1 MAFSLVRI
9 PLDDGVG
16 IATASRSQ
24 PQGLRDSTSFLTAQD
39 RAYHTVPPFSNNRSM
54 LQVRMTFANAT
65 SDLATTG
72 YTGHPIPKLATSIGD
87 LNNVSAMRATEPPRR
102 DPAFAYRCLAIE
114 PQEDDPVVRRLYRP
128 FLLSDDVQH
137 TDWVSKLELATATKM
152 ADENLHKTGSRLN
165 VLVLYGS
172 LRRRSA

>member
-1 MAFSLVRI
+1 MVL
-9 PLDDGVG
+9 
-16 IATASRSQ
+16 
-24 PQGLRDSTSFLTAQD
+24 GLLQRHVHNLKLLPDSTVFLTWTAQGC
-39 RAYHTVPPFSNNRSM
+39 AYHTVPPFSNNRRT
-54 LQVRMTFANAT
+54 LQVRMTYAA
-65 SDLATTG
+65 SDLATNG
-72 YTGHPIPKLATSIGD
+72 YTEHLIPKLAVATSIGD

-152 ADENLHKTGSRLN
+152 ADENLHKTGSRLK

-172 LRRRSA
+172 LRRRLA

>member
-1 MAFSLVRI
+1 
-9 PLDDGVG
+9 
-16 IATASRSQ
+16 
-24 PQGLRDSTSFLTAQD
+24 
-39 RAYHTVPPFSNNRSM
+39 
-54 LQVRMTFANAT
+54 MTPANAA
-65 SDLATTG
+65 SYLATNG
-72 YTGHPIPKLATSIGD
+72 YTEHLIPELAAATSIGD
-87 LNNVSAMRATEPPRR
+87 LNNVSAMRATELPRR

-128 FLLSDDVQH
+128 FLLSDDILH

-152 ADENLHKTGSRLN
+152 ADEDLHKTGSRLK

>member
-1 MAFSLVRI
+1 MVWELLQRHGHNLKV
-9 PLDDGVG
+9 
-16 IATASRSQ
+16 
-24 PQGLRDSTSFLTAQD
+24 LRDSSIFLTWTAQG
-39 RAYHTVPPFSNNRSM
+39 RAYHTVPPFSNNRPM
-54 LQVRMTFANAT
+54 LQVRMTFANAA
-65 SDLATTG
+65 SDLATSG
-72 YTGHPIPKLATSIGD
+72 YTEHLIPKLAVATSIGD

-137 TDWVSKLELATATKM
+137 TDWVSKLELATVTKM
-152 ADENLHKTGSRLN
+152 ADEDLHETGSRIK